1 VGEEMNRDEI
11 IKIIADEVEQVMSG
25 RFGRDTAEEVANTIL
40 TRADVAWQIEQ
51 AVADTPDIS

>member
-1 VGEEMNRDEI
+1 MNRDEI